1 MFGMVDE
8 KSADVAEAA
17 KKQGERSALA
27 GMFGSDLGFDPSTG
41 QFKVV
46 SKFGDRSD
54 VDIVTEMTEKGF
66 AL

>member
-1 MFGMVDE
+1 MFGMGTAGKE
-8 KSADVAEAA
+8 ADIAEAA
-17 KKQGERSALA
+17 KAQGERSALNP
-27 GMFGSDLGFDPSTG
+27 FGSDLGFDPVTG

-66 AL
+66 AA